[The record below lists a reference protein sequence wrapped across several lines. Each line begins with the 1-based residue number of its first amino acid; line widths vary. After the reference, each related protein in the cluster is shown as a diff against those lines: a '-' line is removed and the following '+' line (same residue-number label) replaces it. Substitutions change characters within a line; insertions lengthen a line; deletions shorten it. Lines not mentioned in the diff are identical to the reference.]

1 LSSDREKNLKTK
13 LLNIETTDDEE
24 QQETAN
30 RNLNKLLETFLG

>member
-30 RNLNKLLETFLG
+30 RNLNKLLETLLG